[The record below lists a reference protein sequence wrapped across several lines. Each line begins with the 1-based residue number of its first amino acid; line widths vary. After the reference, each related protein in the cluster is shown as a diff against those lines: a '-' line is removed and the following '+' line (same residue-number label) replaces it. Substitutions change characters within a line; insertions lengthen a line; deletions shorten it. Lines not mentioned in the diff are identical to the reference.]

1 MLRNSSNLF
10 PFVSTIYTS
19 IDFVIDVLC
28 SLCNHKHS
36 YHLLYSSTIEHISSS
51 LSSTP
56 HHDFTTTSFLTIF
69 FSFPP
74 SFPSFRATQI
84 YSSTFCTILHY
95 TTYIIAIINSTR
107 VFASGMLKMFP
118 RLCVPN
124 VPGEMGGLN
133 ARKTIDERI
142 SSLRTLCLW

>member
-1 MLRNSSNLF
+1 VQSMQSQTLLSPSVFIYHRTHFIQS
-10 PFVSTIYTS
+10 FVDSHHTI
-19 IDFVIDVLC
+19 F
-28 SLCNHKHS
+28 
-36 YHLLYSSTIEHISSS
+36 
-51 LSSTP
+51 

-74 SFPSFRATQI
+74 SFPSFRATRI
-84 YSSTFCTILHY
+84 YSSTFCMILHY
-95 TTYIIAIINSTR
+95 TTYIIAIINSTC